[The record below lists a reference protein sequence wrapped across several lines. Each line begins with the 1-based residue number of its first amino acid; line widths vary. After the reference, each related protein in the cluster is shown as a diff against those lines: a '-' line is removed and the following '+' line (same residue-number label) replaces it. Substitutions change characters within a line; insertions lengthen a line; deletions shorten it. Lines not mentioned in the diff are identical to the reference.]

1 VIASRPRPKPLRR
14 SPLGEGWAQ
23 FRGFLTF
30 LLLCAAIGLGVFYYL
45 RNSVDQQVRSAVL
58 SHLNRKLAP
67 TGWIVNFRKSELI
80 AESGLRIKELELRH
94 QESSQPALTIDQ
106 LLVRVPID
114 LSNPDAW
121 TIRPEAI
128 ILDHASIKLDVVQ
141 WTGPRLTN
149 LLSTLC
155 PLQNPP
161 PPTVPLVV
169 RDSTIRLF
177 HPLSGR
183 FGPVAFHEVQLL
195 AKTGTTS
202 ERPLLEIKAT
212 GNSTDAGSLEL
223 HVGIDRCAREFEGW
237 VNFRQLALHEKW
249 LGLLPSS
256 QLPQLQQIRSL
267 RGLLTGQA
275 SLAGSLGPMQIEHY
289 RLAADLSEASVEHDL
304 VRDPLSGGKATIE
317 VSPEQWKVKQ
327 FTSRVGPGT
336 LTADLQVA
344 THATPK
350 TWELTGNWSDCHFDR
365 GLFKGWPAAPTRVLD
380 ELNPKGLV
388 NLHFGFRGAGSEI
401 RNRQCLVEI
410 RQGQFEL
417 TRFPYPVSHCVGT
430 VRLEEEHCRVDVQAL
445 EAGQVVDIR
454 GEAWGLLSK
463 PTFDF
468 RFSCDGFLPFNEKL
482 VAGLQRY
489 PRTLRQIEQLQPRGY
504 FGVSGN
510 FRRLQPGTPNQL
522 EYTIDLKQCAI
533 RHQQFEYP
541 VRDIEGQVRVNGSE
555 IKFERLFGKNGNC
568 EVRAEGSFR
577 PADGLHLL
585 LTADRVPLNQE
596 LRLALQPSTR
606 NVWDSLRPTGDLD
619 QVRVDLRQGTGATRP
634 DIAVDFDIHR
644 PDNPNQPDSA
654 IAPVAFPYTFNRLR
668 GNVQVANG
676 RIKLTGLEGEHGQ
689 TWLGCNGSGTY
700 DIANWRV
707 DLQDLQVGGLKV
719 DDDLL
724 AAMPAKLQSSC
735 RELEFDGL
743 LNVAGQLTLQ
753 GGAAFARPVSL
764 ARPVAAGPVPFDDLR
779 SEPHS
784 APGFQLDWD
793 VRLDTDGAK
802 LKVGLPVENVSGSVQ
817 LQGRY
822 DGRSTVCNGQ
832 LNLDSLSLMK
842 MQVAQIKGP
851 IRLED
856 NRVGVGAF
864 AAPLGQT
871 TSQQLSGTI
880 YSGQVFLDAQV
891 WEESGTKFF
900 LKSTLANAQLAPLAQ
915 RWAPQLQQ
923 ISGIAQGEV
932 RLWGSPDSLDS
943 LQGDG
948 QVQLH
953 DAYIF
958 ELPVFLATMR
968 QLSRP
973 DLDTRAFDSSL
984 AQFVIR
990 NQQVLFNRMEFTGDA
1005 LSLIGEGIIGFDQRV
1020 DLNFYTMM
1028 GRNRFYIPVLTE
1040 IARASSQQIFWIEV
1054 TGNLTSPQTTRKI
1067 LPVLNDGL
1075 RRLLGVPETAPAAA
1089 PPAAPPLKLSADAA
1103 RYPR

>member
-1 VIASRPRPKPLRR
+1 VLAPRPRLKPIRR

-30 LLLCAAIGLGVFYYL
+30 LLLCAAVGLGIFFYL
-45 RNSVDQQVRSAVL
+45 RNSVDQQLRSALL
-58 SHLNRKLAP
+58 SHLNRKLAS
-67 TGWIVNFRKSELI
+67 TGWIVNFRRSELL
-80 AESGLRIKELELRH
+80 AESGLRIRDLELRH
-94 QESSQPALTIDQ
+94 QESSHPALTIDQ

-121 TIRPEAI
+121 AIRPEAI
-128 ILDHASIKLDVVQ
+128 ILDHSSIKFDLVQ

-161 PPTVPLVV
+161 PPTIPLVV
-169 RDSTIRLF
+169 RDSTVRLF
-177 HPLSGR
+177 HPLSDR

-195 AKTGTTS
+195 AKTGTTT

-212 GNSTDAGSLEL
+212 SISAEAGSLEL
-223 HVGIDRCAREFEGW
+223 HVGIDRCARVFEGW
-237 VNFRQLALHEKW
+237 VNFQQLALNEKW

-256 QLPQLQQIRSL
+256 QLPQLQQIRLL
-267 RGLLTGQA
+267 RGLLSGQA
-275 SLAGSLGPMQIEHY
+275 SIAGSLGPLQIDQY
-289 RLAADLSEASVEHDL
+289 RLLADLSEASVEHDL
-304 VRDPLSGGKATIE
+304 VREPLSSGKATIE
-317 VSPEQWKVKQ
+317 IGPDQWKVKQ
-327 FTSRVGPGT
+327 FSSRVGPGT
-336 LTADLQVA
+336 LTAELQLDPN
-344 THATPK
+344 ATPRS
-350 TWELTGNWSDCHFDR
+350 WELTGDWVDCHFDR
-365 GLFKGWPAAPTRVLD
+365 ELFKGWPAAPTRVLD
-380 ELNPKGLV
+380 ELNPRGLV
-388 NLHFGFRGAGSEI
+388 NLHFGFRGEETQI

-430 VRLEEEHCRVDVQAL
+430 VRLEEENCRVDIQAL

-482 VAGLQRY
+482 VTALQRY
-489 PRTLRQIEQLQPRGY
+489 PKTLRQVAQLNPRGY
-504 FGVSGN
+504 FGMSGN

-522 EYTIDLKQCAI
+522 EYLIDLKQCAI
-533 RHQQFEYP
+533 RHQQFDYP
-541 VRDIEGQVRVNGSE
+541 VRDIEGQVRVNGTE
-555 IKFERLFGKNGNC
+555 VRFEQLRGRNGNC
-568 EVRAEGSFR
+568 DVRGEGTFR
-577 PADGLHLL
+577 PADGLHLQ

-619 QVRVDLRQGTGATRP
+619 QVRLDLRQGTGATRP

-644 PDNPNQPDSA
+644 ADNPNQPDAA

-668 GNVQVANG
+668 GNVQIANG
-676 RIKLTGLEGEHGQ
+676 RIKMSGLEGEHGQ

-700 DIANWRV
+700 ETASWRV
-707 DLQDLQVGGLKV
+707 DLQELQVGGLKI

-724 AAMPAKLQSSC
+724 AAMPGKLQASC
-735 RELEFDGL
+735 RKLEFVGL
-743 LNVAGQLTLQ
+743 LNLAGQLTLQ
-753 GGAAFARPVSL
+753 GGPAFARPVALQPPSGS
-764 ARPVAAGPVPFDDLR
+764 GPVPFDDLR
-779 SEPHS
+779 SEPQA

-793 VRLDTDGAK
+793 IRVDTDGAR
-802 LKVGLPVENVSGSVQ
+802 LKVGLPVENVCGSVR

-832 LNLDSLSLMK
+832 LNLDSLALMK
-842 MQVAQIKGP
+842 MQVSQVKGP

-856 NRVGVGAF
+856 NRVGVGLF
-864 AAPLGQT
+864 AAPTGQT
-871 TSQQLSGTI
+871 AQQSLSGTI
-880 YSGQVFLDAQV
+880 YSGQLNFDGQV
-891 WEESGTKFF
+891 WEESGTKFY
-900 LKSTLANAQLAPLAQ
+900 LQSKLANAQLTPLAQ
-915 RWAPQLQQ
+915 IWAPQLQQ
-923 ISGIAQGEV
+923 LSGIAQGEV
-932 RLWGSPDSLDS
+932 RLWGNPDAIDS

-948 QVQLH
+948 TVQLQ

-958 ELPVFLATMR
+958 ELPVFLATLR

-973 DLDTRAFDSSL
+973 GLDTRAFDSSL

-990 NQQVLFNRMEFTGDA
+990 NQQVQFNRLNFTGDA
-1005 LSLIGEGIIGFDQRV
+1005 LSLIGEGIIDFNRRV

-1028 GRNRFYIPVLTE
+1028 GRDRFYVPVLTE

-1054 TGNLTSPQTTRKI
+1054 TGNLANPQTTRKI

-1075 RRLLGVPETAPAAA
+1075 RRLLGVPETEPASA
-1089 PPAAPPLKLSADAA
+1089 PPTTPPFKLSADSL
-1103 RYPR
+1103 RYSR